1 MVIFLAWMNL
11 LMFLRKFPKIGIYIV
26 MFNTVLLTFM
36 EIGVVLV
43 IFIAAFAFSF
53 KMSLSQY
60 PSFSDN
66 AYSLSRTFVMMTGE
80 FEFDNYYSPETLNA
94 ASPLYYKQISFI
106 MFFVFIIIVPIVFMN
121 LLVGLAVDDIQ
132 DVYRRANLELAV
144 MKIQL
149 IFQIELLLPES
160 FKRKR
165 NKKSK
170 VFYPNKKVVP
180 FKALFPNFGFRT
192 LGFNGEDVKAALDTT
207 ESTNEAKKD
216 QETIRKIDRRLKE
229 VLKGTNNLLGL
240 LDKGDT
246 SSTTHASIDIDNDF
260 ED

>member
-1 MVIFLAWMNL
+1 
-11 LMFLRKFPKIGIYIV
+11 

-66 AYSLSRTFVMMTGE
+66 GYSLARTFVMMTGE
-80 FEFDNYYSPETLNA
+80 FEFDSYYAPETLSSPN
-94 ASPLYYKQISFI
+94 PLYYKQISFI
-106 MFFVFIIIVPIVFMN
+106 MFFVFCVIVPIVFMN

-132 DVYRRANLELAV
+132 DVYRRASLELAV

-160 FKRKR
+160 FKRKH
-165 NKKSK
+165 NKKTK

-180 FKALFPNFGFRT
+180 FKSLFPNFGFRT
-192 LGFNGEDVKAALDTT
+192 LGFNGEDVKAALETTDMTT
-207 ESTNEAKKD
+207 EAKRG
-216 QETIRKIDRRLKE
+216 QETIRKIDLRLKE
-229 VLKGTNNLLGL
+229 VLKGTNNLLTML
-240 LDKGDT
+240 EKD
-246 SSTTHASIDIDNDF
+246 SSSITNASVDIDNDF